1 MRSSTNGY
9 VLVLMGLAIWSDPA
23 SAADNGDALR
33 CALIGDDQA
42 RLGVLRRNL
51 PWTRR
56 VRRTGSV
63 AAGVTAGAGVQEGV
77 TPVAAAP
84 ANPIADFGLT
94 PARKESIEA
103 TEAKASGA
111 PAVPKS
117 PPVPDSITAKV
128 ATVAHRITGELVV
141 ILNDGQ
147 VWVQIDSETKG
158 RVSEGEEVTIR
169 KATLGSYFL
178 VTPNHILVRVRRVK

>member
-9 VLVLMGLAIWSDPA
+9 VLALMGLAIWSDPA

-33 CALIGDDQA
+33 CASIGDDQA
-42 RLGVLRRNL
+42 RLACYDGIFRG
-51 PWTRR
+51 PGASAQ
-56 VRRTGSV
+56 TGSV